1 MARPRKQQLGTESP
15 EAPVHDK
22 CLGFFQLTG
31 LVDAEHLVIPDG
43 TSYVIVQAERA
54 PVRWRDDGV
63 APGNYEGMRLCIG
76 TERRFDNNLEDLQF
90 CREASGAILNV
101 ACYS

>member
-1 MARPRKQQLGTESP
+1 VARPIKQQLGTGLP
-15 EAPVHDK
+15 ETPAHHK

-31 LVDAEHLVIPDG
+31 LVDAERLPIPDG

-54 PVRWRDDGV
+54 PIRWRDDGV

-76 TERRFDNNLEDLQF
+76 TERRFDHNLEDLQF
-90 CREASGAILNV
+90 CREASGAVLNV
-101 ACYS
+101 SCYS